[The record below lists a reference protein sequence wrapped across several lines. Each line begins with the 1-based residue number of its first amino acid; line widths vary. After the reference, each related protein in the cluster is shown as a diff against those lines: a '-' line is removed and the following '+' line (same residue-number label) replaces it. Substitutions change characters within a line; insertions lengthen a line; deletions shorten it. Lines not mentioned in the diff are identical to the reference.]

1 MKRLLIDRA
10 PGKIGLRCNHNPRIR
25 CRKAHGGAGMAEMG
39 PALWILLM
47 CFFFPM
53 LVLLGMC
60 LSYGSVFVLNT
71 LQVHEASL
79 LSYEDAE
86 DPAGAVCTTIPTD
99 WSNDGIGKF
108 VQLVSPPTTQVSYKL
123 GSLNS
128 NNVQDHMVTVVTTCS
143 IKPFV
148 PVPIIPNVPG
158 LSAPVTFTI
167 SSDRLVENQDNAPP

>member
-1 MKRLLIDRA
+1 
-10 PGKIGLRCNHNPRIR
+10 
-25 CRKAHGGAGMAEMG
+25 MAEMG

-60 LSYGSVFVLNT
+60 LSYGSVFVLNN
-71 LQVHEASL
+71 LQTHEASL
-79 LSYEDAE
+79 LNYEDAE
-86 DPAGAVCTTIPTD
+86 DPAGAVRTTIPNE
-99 WSNDGIGKF
+99 WQNAGLGKF
-108 VQLVSPPTTQVSYKL
+108 VNLVGPPNTEISYKL
-123 GSLNS
+123 GQIDQNK
-128 NNVQDHMVTVVTTCS
+128 VQDHMVTVTTTCS

-167 SSDRLVENQDNAPP
+167 SSDRLLENQDNAPP